1 MLEEDSESALVREA
15 SQGNKKAFEELYRTH
30 VDGVYTLALRMTGE
44 IQAAEDITQEIFI
57 RVWRKIE
64 TFRGKSAFGTWLYR
78 LSMNE
83 ILRRRRQLNRRP
95 VPLQDRD
102 IRVSEEDPAD
112 KAAIRLDLQ
121 NAISGLPF
129 RCRGV
134 LILHDLMGYNHRE
147 IAGIMKITPGTSKA
161 HLHKAKN
168 LLNRE
173 LKR

>member
-1 MLEEDSESALVREA
+1 MLEVYNESTLIRKA
-15 SQGNKKAFEELYRTH
+15 SQGNEKAFEELYRIYA
-30 VDGVYTLALRMTGE
+30 DGVYTLALRMTGE

-64 TFRGKSAFGTWLYR
+64 TFRGKSAFRTWLYR

-83 ILRRRRQLNRRP
+83 ILRRRGQLNRRP
-95 VPLQDRD
+95 IPLPEKEIPVP
-102 IRVSEEDPAD
+102 EEDPAE
-112 KAAIRLDLQ
+112 KTAIRMDLQ
-121 NAISGLPF
+121 NAISGLPV

-134 LILHDLMGYNHRE
+134 LILHELLGYNHRE

-173 LKR
+173 LKQ